1 MQVVK
6 YEEIV
11 QQSFVQTNYML
22 DVVLPSLVNTISEA
36 RATQSVLI
44 NVYKDSYFGVIELE
58 LNAQKKVF
66 ELHLENLVSIHDEFT
81 GEIEMTESLDFDEE
95 IKEFEHKLLV
105 SINKLTTLINKMD
118 IEIQK
123 LKGYVDG
130 KVSK

>member
-6 YEEIV
+6 YEDIV
-11 QQSFVQTNYML
+11 QQSFIQTNYML

-58 LNAQKKVF
+58 LNAQRKVF
-66 ELHLENLVSIHDEFT
+66 ELHFDNLTSIHDEFKA
-81 GEIEMTESLDFDEE
+81 EIEMTETLDFDEE
-95 IKEFEHKLLV
+95 VKEFEHKLLV
-105 SINKLTTLINKMD
+105 SINKLKILIHKMD